1 MCNDTQ
7 VGARETMASLRAF
20 MMVWK
25 NSSKPEAHRAL
36 KASRDAQ
43 GTAVVRPND
52 ASLRPLNRRAVRLG
66 SDAPVPTDDK
76 RRNTL
81 QPHVAVRPKCARRC
95 AATNDAC
102 QCEARGLRLRVNPT
116 TMNNAAGTMPS
127 AAQIVAARTNGK
139 RKKKTLQS
147 FLVKPNDTHWH
158 DKGAARTHCHTFQHQ
173 RKALVHSF
181 TSHCR

>member
-1 MCNDTQ
+1 MRNDTQ

-25 NSSKPEAHRAL
+25 NSSKPEAHMAL

-52 ASLRPLNRRAVRLG
+52 ASLRPLDRRAVRLD

-81 QPHVAVRPKCARRC
+81 QPHVAVRPKCTR
-95 AATNDAC
+95 
-102 QCEARGLRLRVNPT
+102 
-116 TMNNAAGTMPS
+116 
-127 AAQIVAARTNGK
+127 
-139 RKKKTLQS
+139 
-147 FLVKPNDTHWH
+147 
-158 DKGAARTHCHTFQHQ
+158 
-173 RKALVHSF
+173 
-181 TSHCR
+181 